1 MFVSQGSR
9 TTLSRR
15 GRAWVPDAPCATLS
29 RYDLPASLVLALVLA
44 HDHHPYPSSSRLF
57 PLAYSRSR
65 RTSMLSQ
72 RGPTPCDVSS
82 FALTTF
88 ARREQCRTSRRHS
101 NLFSLL
107 GRTGTIMIC
116 WPGPPCRIAGHRWDP
131 GIEEWKPRILPFVD
145 LRGRQRHEEKEEMI
159 PLSQS
164 QKCCVCKRYFYFYF
178 IALRCVAANAWC
190 YHSSCSLIVWLI

>member
-1 MFVSQGSR
+1 MRGPTFVSQGSR

-65 RTSMLSQ
+65 RTSVLSQ

-88 ARREQCRTSRRHS
+88 ARREQRRTSRRHS
-101 NLFSLL
+101 NLFSLP
-107 GRTGTIMIC
+107 GRRHDYDLLTWTTVSDR
-116 WPGPPCRIAGHRWDP
+116 GPPLGTMPGSWD
-131 GIEEWKPRILPFVD
+131 
-145 LRGRQRHEEKEEMI
+145 RGME
-159 PLSQS
+159 
-164 QKCCVCKRYFYFYF
+164 
-178 IALRCVAANAWC
+178 AANP
-190 YHSSCSLIVWLI
+190 SFR